1 MKALIKSF
9 GYAFRGIFS
18 AFAERNFRID
28 VVAAAAVS
36 VFACLYGVSKTE
48 WVVLFII
55 FAAMLSAE
63 SFNTSLER
71 LCDTVTKENCEGI
84 RKAKDLAAGAVLI
97 KALFAVLSAI
107 FIFSDAEKLGR
118 AFSAILAPTGLILT
132 AIFIAAAIL
141 FIFLPEKKKRK

>member
-9 GYAFRGIFS
+9 GYAFRGIVS
-18 AFAERNFRID
+18 AFSERNFRID

-55 FAAMLSAE
+55 FAAVLSAE

-71 LCDTVTKENCEGI
+71 LCDTVTKEKCDGI

-118 AFSAILAPTGLILT
+118 AFSAILAPTELILT

>member
-1 MKALIKSF
+1 MYRIDKQAGFIYNRFMNIKST
-9 GYAFRGIFS
+9 
-18 AFAERNFRID
+18 
-28 VVAAAAVS
+28 
-36 VFACLYGVSKTE
+36 KT
-48 WVVLFII
+48 WIII
-55 FAAMLSAE
+55 FAAVLSAE

-107 FIFSDAEKLGR
+107 FIFSDAEKLGN
-118 AFSAILAPTGLILT
+118 AFAQISTPTGLILT

>member
-28 VVAAAAVS
+28 VVAAVAVS

-48 WVVLFII
+48 WVVLVII
-55 FAAMLSAE
+55 FAAVLSAE

>member
-28 VVAAAAVS
+28 VVAAVAVS

-55 FAAMLSAE
+55 FAAVLSAE

-71 LCDTVTKENCEGI
+71 LCDTVTKEKCDGI

-107 FIFSDAEKLGR
+107 FIFSDAEKLGN
-118 AFSAILAPTGLILT
+118 AFAQISTPTGLILT

>member
-18 AFAERNFRID
+18 AFAERNFRIY

-55 FAAMLSAE
+55 FAAVLSAE

-71 LCDTVTKENCEGI
+71 LCDTVTKEKCDGI

>member
-1 MKALIKSF
+1 MKTLIKSF

-18 AFAERNFRID
+18 TFAERNFRID
-28 VVAAAAVS
+28 VAAAAAVS

-55 FAAMLSAE
+55 FAAVMSAE

-71 LCDTVTKENCEGI
+71 LCDTVTKEKCEGI

-118 AFSAILAPTGLILT
+118 AFSAILAPTGLLLT